1 MSDDIAPWI
10 LAPVEFIVHAPSGMV
25 PRAIADMVTHE
36 TRVYVGAWQCADD
49 HVMIGAATDRGG
61 AVKVWRALVKLCGEE
76 HMVAEVRRWLW
87 RPMGGE
93 QHE

>member
-1 MSDDIAPWI
+1 MSDDIVPWI
-10 LAPVEFIVHAPSGMV
+10 VAPVEFIMHAPSGMV
-25 PRAIADMVTHE
+25 PRAIAHMVTQE
-36 TRVYVGAWQCADD
+36 ARVYVSAWQCADD
-49 HVMIGAATDRGG
+49 RVMIGAATDRGG
-61 AVKVWRALVKLCGEE
+61 AVKVWRALVKLCGED

>member
-1 MSDDIAPWI
+1 MSDDIVPWI
-10 LAPVEFIVHAPSGMV
+10 VAPVEFIVHAPSGMV
-25 PRAIADMVTHE
+25 PRAIAHMVTQE
-36 TRVYVGAWQCADD
+36 ARVNVNAWQCADD
-49 HVMIGAATDRGG
+49 RVMIGAATDRDG
-61 AVKVWRALVKLCGEE
+61 AMKVWRALVKLCGEE